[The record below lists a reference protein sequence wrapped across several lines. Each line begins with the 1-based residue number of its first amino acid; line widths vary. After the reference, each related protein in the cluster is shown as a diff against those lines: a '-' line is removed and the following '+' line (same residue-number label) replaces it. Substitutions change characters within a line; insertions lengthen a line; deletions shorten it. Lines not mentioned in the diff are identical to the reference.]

1 MTVLFTNNA
10 TSRLAS
16 ALTSGATTMTVTTGE
31 GAKYPSPATS
41 VEWFPVTLIKDTGAL
56 EIVRCTSRSGD
67 VLTIR
72 RAEEGTTALAFA
84 AGDRVELRMTAA
96 ALIEFQQ
103 GGQLFMPFWWPNR
116 AAIPAGFV
124 AADGQTLPRATYP
137 DAAAGIIAGNVPTVA
152 DATWLSTPLQR
163 GRYTVGDGSTTF
175 RLPDYN
181 GKYSG
186 SLGAVFM
193 RGDGALSAGTNGDIQ
208 LDDFKSHAHALNTVI
223 NTGGGG
229 SFWNGGSYGL
239 ANSGPTLTTGGTE
252 TRPLNVTGCWVV
264 KLFGAITNPGS
275 ANAAQLATDLA
286 NLVAVAYTRTN
297 AVGTVTQSG
306 GTPTGAIIETGTNSN
321 GRFTKWADGTMICEF
336 SSSTPSATNQ
346 SIGAIFASL
355 TTALTFPVPF
365 VGVVPTV
372 SPALNDVTVA
382 SCWAGIGGAI
392 TLTTVPLTIFSF
404 VNSAGAKPGYIAKG
418 RWF

>member
-10 TSRLAS
+10 TTRLAS

-72 RAEEGTTALAFA
+72 RAEEGTTAQAFA
-84 AGDRVELRMTAA
+84 IGDRVELRMTAA

-186 SLGAVFM
+186 SLGAVFL

-208 LDDFKSHAHALNTVI
+208 LDELKAHTHTYGSATSKAADGATHGTAI
-223 NTGGGG
+223 NQGAYAT
-229 SFWNGGSYGL
+229 SS
-239 ANSGPTLTTGGTE
+239 TGGTE

-306 GTPTGAIIETGTNSN
+306 GTPTGAIVESGTNAN
-321 GRFTKWADGTMICEF
+321 GSYTKYADGTMICEYQLVASF
-336 SSSTPSATNQ
+336 TTNLAFGSIWQSGTST
-346 SIGAIFASL
+346 F
-355 TTALTFPVPF
+355 TFPVPF
-365 VGVVPTV
+365 VGAVPVVTPTCA
-372 SPALNDVTVA
+372 SSTGALCWVVTSGAASLTGVTVA
-382 SCWAGIGGAI
+382 GVSVI
-392 TLTTVPLTIFSF
+392 
-404 VNSAGAKPGYIAKG
+404 NSATTRPGYIAKG